1 LEEVWVHAYK
11 KCLEN
16 ADQYAKDAITLKENG
31 SYGHALALAM
41 IGQEE
46 ASKAFFYFV
55 IGVLKEAKE
64 EELSE
69 KWLKE
74 IRSPGAHEKK
84 LELGI
89 LALPME
95 KVIDI
100 GVYGAKMG
108 LPGLQNRA
116 RRGESL
122 EKLTREGLERY
133 AVPGIKLLEEL
144 KRPAKRKSGKI
155 QKLKKRGLYVDV
167 SKDRKVVH
175 GPFDIMEKDVTEELD
190 RLNEIRRIAD
200 GYIKFVMSFPSNV
213 RIKSMQINLNP

>member
-16 ADQYAKDAITLKENG
+16 ADQYAKDATTLKESG

-46 ASKAFFYFV
+46 ASKALFYFI

-69 KWLKE
+69 KLLKE
-74 IRSPGAHEKK
+74 ISSPGAHEKK

-89 LALPME
+89 LAPPIE

-100 GVYGAKMG
+100 GVYGVKMA

-116 RRGESL
+116 RRGESP
-122 EKLTREGLERY
+122 EKLTREGLAHY

-144 KRPAKRKSGKI
+144 RRPAKRKSGKI

-167 SKDRKVVH
+167 SKDRKVVQ

-200 GYIKFVMSFPSNV
+200 EYIKFVMRFPSNA
-213 RIKSMQINLNP
+213 RIKAMQMNLNP